1 MPIIA
6 RKGFCFT
13 DPLAGLC
20 IIAAL
25 CAASIAGAEPQTA
38 QPEDAPAVK
47 KKIALAQFDVAN
59 TQHVDD
65 ISNIYD
71 GLPLS
76 LSSRL
81 EASGEFLTAYTGR
94 SIPVEAGEAQRNTIV
109 QVAEETGAQLL
120 ISGMVV
126 NSGLSQP
133 REYSETQSGRVRKR
147 HIEVEFSVYD
157 GLTGDRLLL
166 RRIDEQARGDVMVG
180 NDKPFGSSIFFET
193 ELGQAINRLLDRAV
207 ADIRAALKKVPFTAH
222 IVRVEEA
229 KVFLDAGSDSLLKP
243 GDKLV
248 AYARGADP
256 VVGLKGSVLGVTDR
270 ATDTVTLTRVQ
281 PRFSIGELTESAEN
295 RGIKANDIV
304 RINPDEQRALMAKQ
318 IAAQQM
324 AKAEQEAKI
333 EAARVK
339 AEQDAQAEA
348 SRAKAEQDARAET
361 ERIKAEKKAQAQAAA
376 DAKAAKLKAAQ
387 KTKTTRISAAQ
398 KARDRAEKARAAA
411 DAKAAQLKAQQ
422 EADAQAT
429 RGKAKKPPVDVKN
442 KAAAK
447 TLAPQAAVSGA
458 AQTKTGAETT
468 AETEKATVK
477 KKPGIPLKLTPIKP

>member
-13 DPLAGLC
+13 GPLAGLC
-20 IIAAL
+20 IIVAL
-25 CAASIAGAEPQTA
+25 CATSIAGAEPQSV
-38 QPEDAPAVK
+38 QSEGAPAAK

-81 EASGEFLTAYTGR
+81 EASGEFLTTYTGR
-94 SIPVEAGEAQRNTIV
+94 SIPIETGEAQRNAIV

-126 NSGLSQP
+126 NSGLSQTGESP
-133 REYSETQSGRVRKR
+133 ETRSGRTKKR

-157 GLTGDRLLL
+157 GLTGARLLL

-180 NDKPFGSSIFFET
+180 NDKPFGSSIFLET

-207 ADIRAALKKVPFTAH
+207 TDIRAALKKVPFTAH
-222 IVRVEEA
+222 IVRVEEK

-248 AYARGADP
+248 AYARDANP
-256 VVGLKGSVLGVTDR
+256 VVGPKGPVLGITDR
-270 ATDTVTLTRVQ
+270 AVDTVTLTQVRPQ
-281 PRFSIGELTESAEN
+281 FSIGELTESAATQ
-295 RGIKANDIV
+295 GIKASDIAK
-304 RINPDEQRALMAKQ
+304 IDPDEQRALTAKQ
-318 IAAQQM
+318 ITAQQM

-333 EAARVK
+333 EAARAKAEQAAQAEAARVK
-339 AEQDAQAEA
+339 AEQDAKTEA
-348 SRAKAEQDARAET
+348 

-398 KARDRAEKARAAA
+398 KARDRAAKARAAA
-411 DAKAAQLKAQQ
+411 DAKDAQLK

-429 RGKAKKPPVDVKN
+429 HSKTKKPPVDVKN

-447 TLAPQAAVSGA
+447 NLVPQAAVSGV
-458 AQTKTGAETT
+458 AQTKAGAEIA